1 MGKWSITKI
10 CTWSGNEVRLVI
22 GKGGETRKNI
32 QSRSGAR
39 VQVIPLHLPPCDV
52 PMERTVQN

>member
-1 MGKWSITKI
+1 MSDKTLLL
-10 CTWSGNEVRLVI
+10 VRLVI